1 MLEGITTK
9 IERTKRRKT
18 IGFEVKPGSI
28 VRILVPDTVDDL
40 YLDKVIRERA
50 TWIYQKVE
58 DANKI
63 LLNQRVREFV
73 AGESF
78 PFQGKEYRLKIV
90 RDLNAPTCIKD
101 NHLIVAVPK
110 NIDKQDLEDIV
121 KSRILSFYKSQAQ
134 IKLQE
139 VVDRF
144 SSKLGVRPSSF
155 DIRDYK
161 RSWGMCTK
169 NKEVF
174 INWRVIMAPISV
186 INYVVVHELCHL
198 VHPNH
203 SKEFWSLVNSQV
215 NDLESSKNWLK
226 YNQEAISI

>member
-1 MLEGITTK
+1 MLEGVTTQ

-28 VRILVPDTVDDL
+28 VRILVPETVHDS
-40 YLDKVIRERA
+40 YIDKVIRNYT
-50 TWIYQKVE
+50 TWIYRKVE
-58 DANKI
+58 EANKI

-73 AGESF
+73 SGESF
-78 PFQGKEYRLKIV
+78 PFLGKDYRLKIIHKS
-90 RDLNAPTCIKD
+90 NAPTCIQGGYLVVEISKD
-101 NHLIVAVPK
+101 IEKYEL
-110 NIDKQDLEDIV
+110 QDIV
-121 KSRILSFYKSQAQ
+121 KSRVLSFYKSQAQ

-139 VVDRF
+139 IVERF
-144 SSKLGVRPSSF
+144 SRKLGVKPSSF

-169 NKEVF
+169 NKEIF

-198 VHPNH
+198 VYPDH
-203 SKEFWSLVNSQV
+203 SKEFWSLVNSQIS
-215 NDLESSKNWLK
+215 DLEACKKWLK